1 MSRNFQTSD
10 KKDNNKDFLNFKNQ
24 DYNHN
29 HVTSV
34 SMVSQKSKRVLNKYV
49 LLDKSFKWFCF
60 ALKSPFLLVAY
71 NDSFSLEFM

>member
-10 KKDNNKDFLNFKNQ
+10 KKDNNKDFSNFKNQ

-49 LLDKSFKWFCF
+49 LSFKWFWF
-60 ALKSPFLLVAY
+60 FYKVHFDLLLPMTH
-71 NDSFSLEFM
+71 FH